1 MEHWCL
7 FAMGHYFVSIM
18 NSFNTL
24 DPYAE
29 PSAGTV
35 AMNPRDMQ
43 KDPSF
48 VAECLVVATKQA
60 ALL

>member
-1 MEHWCL
+1 
-7 FAMGHYFVSIM
+7 MGHYFVSIM